1 MKRIKCKN
9 EIREPTPGIPHL
21 FGYQVLHLRTN
32 YKSKIEIQCCPFW
45 RIDSRKIISNKWR
58 VGELASEK
66 LSTSFQLLNPR
77 FIPWQ
82 EYIQGLI
89 YEPTTLETLRKE
101 LHFVQINP
109 FKLPKK
115 KKKKKRRSNDHFT
128 RTILPHIIFIAST
141 VAHS

>member
-9 EIREPTPGIPHL
+9 EIREPSSGVPHL
-21 FGYQVLHLRTN
+21 FAYQVLHIRTN
-32 YKSKIEIQCCPFW
+32 YKSKIEIECCPFW
-45 RIDSRKIISNKWR
+45 RIDSRKIISSKWR

-89 YEPTTLETLRKE
+89 YER
-101 LHFVQINP
+101 LHLKPYEKNY
-109 FKLPKK
+109 
-115 KKKKKRRSNDHFT
+115 
-128 RTILPHIIFIAST
+128 ILYK
-141 VAHS
+141 